1 VKFLLLGGRL
11 TVGLRT
17 LNPPIGVR
25 IPASQP
31 HIINE
36 LRAATWPPVFC
47 LCAYSV
53 PELFQPVRDSG
64 RMIVAQ
70 QFTAGIMSQGLVVRE
85 RTADADILWRFQ
97 SSASRTKVLVPSVP
111 AMNRWAILSR
121 PLSRTTEVHF
131 LCKAVCQPKRK
142 AFFPASQS
150 PLAACREA
158 HGNRCRASS
167 QPSCVQASR

>member
-31 HIINE
+31 HIFNK
-36 LRAATWPPVFC
+36 LRTATWPPVFV
-47 LCAYSV
+47 LCAYGV

-70 QFTAGIMSQGLVVRE
+70 QFTAGIMSQGIVVRE
-85 RTADADILWRFQ
+85 RTADDADIFWRFQ
-97 SSASRTKVLVPSVP
+97 SSASRTKVLVTSVP

-121 PLSRTTEVHF
+121 PLSRTTEVLF
-131 LCKAVCQPKRK
+131 LCKAVCQPKRR
-142 AFFPASQS
+142 ASFQASQS
-150 PLAACREA
+150 LLAACREA
-158 HGNRCRASS
+158 HE
-167 QPSCVQASR
+167 